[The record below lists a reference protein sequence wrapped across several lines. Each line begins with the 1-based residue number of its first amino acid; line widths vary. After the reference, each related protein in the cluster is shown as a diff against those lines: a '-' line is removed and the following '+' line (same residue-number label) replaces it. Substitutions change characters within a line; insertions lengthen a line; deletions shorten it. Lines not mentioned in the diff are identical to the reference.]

1 MKHIITFAVIHF
13 FFLIAMLSLSDEKI
27 DFKNKKIYIGY
38 IFTLILLVLNFEL
51 SLVSIR
57 VVLNIIIYVILA
69 QFLFAKGIKESI
81 LLGMSVT
88 VIGIFSEIIYGFLA
102 YPMLNQTLFV
112 EEAVLTAIINN
123 FFIGIILVFLCSHKP
138 FKNLYQIV
146 LSTTNKINDGYIMVF
161 SLLIIIIFNFICWI
175 SYFVF
180 KELLSHYYL
189 LFISSSL
196 SIFGFLLVF
205 FYFKANNKYLTVYE
219 KYNISLD
226 SIREFELMI
235 ENYRINTHEN
245 KNQFRTIRNMSKN
258 KKINSYIDAL
268 LNENV
273 SDDEKIL
280 MASEKIPAGGLR
292 GIIYSKLLLIQ
303 KNGILFE
310 FDVDKKVSF
319 SKIAKIDDYTLTAV
333 CRILG
338 VLLDNAIEGVSTLDN
353 KYIMIELYEE
363 DNYLVISITNNYEGY
378 VDIENINNSGITK
391 KGKNHGYGL
400 ALVQRLVKRHK
411 KIQHSSEFFED
422 NFMQKIKIKV

>member
-268 LNENV
+268 LNETAV
-273 SDDEKIL
+273 EVDISKI
-280 MASEKIPAGGLR
+280 KIPK
-292 GIIYSKLLLIQ
+292 I
-303 KNGILFE
+303 
-310 FDVDKKVSF
+310 F
-319 SKIAKIDDYTLTAV
+319 SKPNPKKMQKKIEYYRKNHKFESQIVIDTDYTL
-333 CRILG
+333 
-338 VLLDNAIEGVSTLDN
+338 LDGYTSYLIAKNYNKGSVIVKLKRKKKQYCENCGIELTKSN
-353 KYIMIELYEE
+353 KYMEGMCMECKCGIDYEE
-363 DNYLVISITNNYEGY
+363 
-378 VDIENINNSGITK
+378 K
-391 KGKNHGYGL
+391 
-400 ALVQRLVKRHK
+400 
-411 KIQHSSEFFED
+411 
-422 NFMQKIKIKV
+422 